1 MTPHRGLLDKILAA
15 LGFNPVQIRWRLHR
29 LRERSRGVAQ
39 EARNR
44 TRAVT
49 YGNKICSGCGL
60 PVAAD
65 ERRCPRC
72 GQRLHSLAVQRVGRL
87 LRLVVPEGEYTYTA
101 FFGLVCA
108 AFFLAMM
115 MRSGGTAAL
124 VSGIS
129 LPVIIRFGAWTV
141 PRIAAG
147 QVWRLVT
154 PIFLH
159 FNLLHIIFN
168 GLWLL
173 QLGPVVEH
181 AYGRSRFLFIWLAT
195 GVGGFAASV
204 IYRWQAWQH
213 VPAPGGGASGVVF
226 GLIGI
231 ALAATLRRRGRAAA
245 VADLRGSLVK
255 GLVYGLVFSLL
266 PGIDLMAHLGGGVT
280 GLLLGLGLADRQQ
293 ARRAPDRLWLGVELL
308 CLCVIVGSFVLVILR
323 P

>member
-1 MTPHRGLLDKILAA
+1 MTPQKTVLDKILEA
-15 LGFNPVQIRWRLHR
+15 LGFNPTRLRWRLHR
-29 LRERSRGVAQ
+29 LRERSRSAAQ
-39 EARNR
+39 EVENR
-44 TRAVT
+44 TRPLT
-49 YGNKICSGCGL
+49 YANKVCPSCGL
-60 PVAAD
+60 PAAVD
-65 ERRCPRC
+65 EKRCPRC
-72 GQRLHSLAVQRVGRL
+72 GQRLHSLAVQQA
-87 LRLVVPEGEYTYTA
+87 LRLFRLVFPEGEYTYTA
-101 FFGLVCA
+101 FFAIVCA

-124 VSGIS
+124 VNGIA

-141 PRIAAG
+141 PHIAAG

-159 FNLLHIIFN
+159 FGLLHIIFN

-173 QLGPVVEH
+173 QLGPLVER
-181 AYGRSRFLFIWLAT
+181 AYGRSRYLFIWLAT

-204 IYRWQAWQH
+204 LYRWQAWQQ

-231 ALAATLRRRGRAAA
+231 ALAATVRRRGGAAG
-245 VADLRGSLVK
+245 DLRGSLVK
-255 GLVYGLVFSLL
+255 GLIYGLVFSLL

-280 GLLLGLGLADRQQ
+280 GFVLGLVLADRQQ
-293 ARRAPDRLWLGVELL
+293 ARRAPDRLWLVIELL
-308 CLCVIVGSFVLVILR
+308 CLAIIVGSFVLVIIR